1 MMVDVGML
9 REKID
14 AKGIS
19 IQEFSKEMGINPST
33 FYRKLETDGLHFTI
47 GQMHKAVELLELSK
61 SDAVQ
66 IFLAG

>member
-1 MMVDVGML
+1 MMVDVSML

-47 GQMHKAVELLELSK
+47 GQMHKAVELLALSK

>member
-1 MMVDVGML
+1 MTVDVDKL

-19 IQEFSKEMGINPST
+19 IQEFSKEMGITPST
-33 FYRKLETDGLHFTI
+33 FYRKLETNGLHFTI
-47 GQMHKAVELLELSK
+47 GQMHKAVEVLSLSK
-61 SDAVQ
+61 NDAVL

>member
-47 GQMHKAVELLELSK
+47 GQMHKAVELLALLK